1 MSNCNQIDKMKGSLK
16 FITNIKCDSVPAY
29 NGNFEVTKNQ
39 ENFFILL
46 ILAIIIL
53 TILVYW
59 SKNLP

>member
-1 MSNCNQIDKMKGSLK
+1 MKGSLK

-53 TILVYW
+53 TILIYW
-59 SKNLP
+59 SNNLSR